1 MVFAKSNEVVAAKF
15 KQERMRSTRVYYFRQ
30 GVAWAGN
37 WAAYAVVTFNVIVY
51 SAMFGPE
58 ATADLMMSWLM
69 GLTFAMGIIEPFN
82 IFMVAFIPAFF
93 SEDSCCFKCYNKF
106 FGYWNEIYG

>member
-1 MVFAKSNEVVAAKF
+1 MVFAKPNEVVAAKF

-58 ATADLMMSWLM
+58 ATADLMMSWPA
-69 GLTFAMGIIEPFN
+69 GLTFAMVSSSHS
-82 IFMVAFIPAFF
+82 IFSWLHSSQF
-93 SEDSCCFKCYNKF
+93 SSEASCCFRCYNKV